1 MAFKVI
7 KIEMTNDQIKLI
19 EKATINGSRFSLLA
33 EPHLDTGMLRV
44 QIVTDEQFQIL
55 RPAIM
60 EAYKLPQ
67 WKNQ

>member
-19 EKATINGSRFSLLA
+19 EKATMNGKRFSLLA

-44 QIVTDEQFQIL
+44 QIVTDEQFKIL
-55 RPAIM
+55 RTAILK
-60 EAYKLPQ
+60 AYKLPQ